1 MKAAIVFVLVALGA
15 ALVLAEVPQSTI
27 HFKWV
32 GSSSDV
38 YNFNNWS
45 CFVVSESG
53 EKRCDTNDV
62 LNPFHVS
69 TDLNIFLDAS
79 NLMVPLHLDVVRAN
93 EAKFTNG
100 IFAVDNIDTTKISL
114 DNANLIVKDQFKAEE
129 VHIRSCAE
137 DAEKCALE
145 FDTDRNSAI
154 QFESNPRVYGYGIVR
169 FRKGLFVLTPRSVFQ
184 VSNVTEDHGLLDMS
198 HYDPTRDTDV
208 GLSLY
213 TYNSIEFYRADKS
226 ARNGASNNSTSESC
240 GTDHYYHRH
249 MEHHFEENKHRSVEQ
264 GTCAPF
270 GALACDNPTTRD
282 RYASSTQQW
291 TVGIV
296 WHILSQ
302 TDGSQPVDA
311 ISGFSIPDSL
321 AVLNDVFRPTN
332 IRFVTRETR
341 RIRNSNFYT
350 IRDSNVYFNLW
361 NQYNSNRGLAR
372 PRNIDIFIAQYPT
385 TANGIINGEAR
396 FPWSRNPTINLVMAV
411 RPGVVSRTFNTI
423 AHEMGHVFGLWHTF
437 QGSAWGCGNPCF
449 EPVARN
455 TANNNGDFCADT
467 RATPNNNMCQDPG
480 TRDCTNV
487 AFGATPFRNLM
498 GYAPQNCRNQFS
510 VQQRSRMRC
519 YIQQTFPS
527 ITA

>member
-1 MKAAIVFVLVALGA
+1 VALSA
-15 ALVLAEVPQSTI
+15 AFVLAEVPSSIQ
-27 HFKWV
+27 FKWI
-32 GSSSDV
+32 GTSSDI

-45 CFVVSESG
+45 CFVVTESG
-53 EKRCDTNDV
+53 EKRCDTNDI

-69 TDLNIFLDAS
+69 TELNVVFDAS
-79 NLMVPLHLDVVRAN
+79 NLIIPLNLDLVQAQ
-93 EAKFTNG
+93 EATFING
-100 IFAVDNIDTTKISL
+100 VFAIDNIDSSKVNL
-114 DNANLIVKDQFKAEE
+114 NNANLIVRDHIKAEE
-129 VHIRSCAE
+129 VHIRSCSE
-137 DAEKCALE
+137 DVDQCTLE
-145 FDTDRNSAI
+145 FDTDRNADI
-154 QFESNPRVYGYGIVR
+154 QFESNPRVYGGGIVR
-169 FRKGLFVLTPRSVFQ
+169 FRKGLFLLTPNSVFQ
-184 VSNVTEDHGLLDMS
+184 VSNIIEDDGILDMS
-198 HYDPTRDTDV
+198 HIDPTRDESV

-213 TYNSIEFYRADKS
+213 TYNSIEFYRAEKM
-226 ARNGASNNSTSESC
+226 ARNGAHSNNTAESC

-249 MEHHFEENKHRSVEQ
+249 MEEHFEEQKHRAVEQ
-264 GTCAPF
+264 ARCAPF
-270 GALACDNPTTRD
+270 GVLSCDDPTTRD
-282 RYASSTQQW
+282 RYASSNQQW
-291 TVGIV
+291 TIGIV
-296 WHILSQ
+296 WHLLSQ

-311 ISGFSIPDSL
+311 VSGFSIPDSL
-321 AVLNDVFRPTN
+321 AVLNDVFRSIN

-341 RIRNSNFYT
+341 RIRNSNLYT

-372 PRNIDIFIAQYPT
+372 PRNIDIFVAQYPT

-411 RPGVVSRTFNTI
+411 RPGVVSRNFNTI

-467 RATPNNNMCQDPG
+467 RATPNNNQCGDPG

-510 VQQRSRMRC
+510 AQQRSRMRC